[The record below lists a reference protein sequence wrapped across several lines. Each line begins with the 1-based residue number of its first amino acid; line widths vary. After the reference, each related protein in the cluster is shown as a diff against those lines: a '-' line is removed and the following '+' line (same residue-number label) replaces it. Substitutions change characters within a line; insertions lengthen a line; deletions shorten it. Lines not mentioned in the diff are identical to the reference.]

1 MNRCAVEPYE
11 GDKPYLFISYSHK
24 DSEQVVPFM
33 ERLSALGYRL
43 WYDEGIDPGS
53 EWPETIADHLSRA
66 AACIGL
72 ISNHYLESA
81 NCRRELTFALKK
93 QIPFLSIILEELDMP
108 LGIEMQLSANQAV
121 FKYKL
126 RAETDFYKKI
136 NHTAFLQPARVLPQA
151 EPAPKPEPKPAPVNK
166 PSDDGEASAA
176 AKPAPVP
183 ETPVAVTEKKPPV
196 QHTPPRTKQKRE
208 KKQKVKVR
216 ADSGKPKKK
225 AWLIGAIAVVLLLA
239 VAVVATLP
247 GNSASKTYPDY
258 LLNSKQAERVLW
270 GSKTQ
275 RKYET
280 QALFVEKSSYT
291 DLSVKD
297 GSMNL
302 SAFPYSVEVRGYEHP
317 DVLRLTY
324 LDKLGK
330 KCILEGRYDISRG
343 KLIIKPCVQTYKDA
357 QALGDKL
364 VYGITLDYGRVELTE
379 QNHRMIYHST
389 NEILS
394 GSVEN
399 DAYQEIAGISVQNVA
414 EGEPCTV
421 MYQDGGSALD
431 AYLDTVNSGI
441 DSLIMRWTQERR
453 AYNGGMG
460 EFPVKG
466 QLYFYYINTYPCG
479 FILVDKQEKQFYLYQ
494 NPLSDALDAA
504 K

>member
-1 MNRCAVEPYE
+1 MNRYAVEPYE

-126 RAETDFYKKI
+126 RAEADFYKKI
-136 NHTAFLQPARVLPQA
+136 NNTAFLQPARVLPQA
-151 EPAPKPEPKPAPVNK
+151 EPAPVNK

-183 ETPVAVTEKKPPV
+183 ETPVAGTEKKPPV
-196 QHTPPRTKQKRE
+196 PHTPPRTKQKRE

-239 VAVVATLP
+239 VAVVATLA

-275 RKYET
+275 TRCET
-280 QALFVEKSSYT
+280 KESFVEQVSYI
-291 DLSVKD
+291 DLSLNDKVL
-297 GSMNL
+297 NVTE
-302 SAFPYSVEVRGYEHP
+302 FPYSLEVQGYSHP
-317 DVLRLTY
+317 DVLRMVFF
-324 LDKLGK
+324 DKLGVK
-330 KCILEGRYDISRG
+330 YIVEGHFDIVRG
-343 KLIIKPCVQTYKDA
+343 KLLITPCEKTYSDA
-357 QALGDKL
+357 
-364 VYGITLDYGRVELTE
+364 Y
-379 QNHRMIYHST
+379 S
-389 NEILS
+389 LS
-394 GSVEN
+394 GEIVYWISLHYGTVNLYTQDQARYISYHCKQNTVSGTAE
-399 DAYQEIAGISVQNVA
+399 QEPFRDVTRIEIPKISTGKDCA
-414 EGEPCTV
+414 IEFS
-421 MYQDGGSALD
+421 DGGSAMD
-431 AYLDTVNSGI
+431 AYLDTVYGNI
-441 DSLIMRWTQERR
+441 DSLVIRWTQERR
-453 AYNGGMG
+453 AYNGSMG
-460 EFPVKG
+460 EFPVNG
-466 QLYFYYINTYPCG
+466 RVDFYYINTYPCG
-479 FILVDKQEKQFYLYQ
+479 FILVDKQEKQFYFYQ